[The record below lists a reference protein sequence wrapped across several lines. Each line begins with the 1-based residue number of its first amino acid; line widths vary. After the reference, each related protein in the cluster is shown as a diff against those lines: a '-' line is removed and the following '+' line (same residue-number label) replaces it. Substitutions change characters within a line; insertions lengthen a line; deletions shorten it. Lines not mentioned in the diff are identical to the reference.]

1 MSFPRA
7 PLKRFNEAVGCA
19 PAPGIYDIK
28 PEEPKG
34 PASFEKS
41 DRFKHAKAAGCSVPP
56 SSPSRILLM
65 SPVRRTVSV
74 DGMVGASST
83 KKREHSLEMKQHR
96 LLEKE
101 IRSLVQ
107 QRGEQDRRLFS
118 IEEDLKKVEAKL
130 LAAIREKTGLT
141 ANITTLERQ
150 KAELKKVNDFLK
162 NKVSADTTK
171 KRINSLTMELME
183 ARNRLDS
190 KNKELSVLQLSSDGQ
205 LKVSETDLRA
215 SKDTVKALTERNND
229 LEDLHEVL
237 KTQNEEFAQQNG
249 RLHAEIRELQEEIKG
264 VQGYLD
270 ASNDQIQDLQLKL
283 KETTQQGNVF
293 NSELQNMKHL
303 EQELEQ
309 CRAKLQSTEVA
320 LRQKEEDL
328 LKCELDM
335 QASQEAL
342 SEVERMLMSQTLE
355 LKESQKSLSDLETQ
369 LKLLNQDVQDS
380 QATVGQQ
387 EAELIFLR
395 EVLQRTERK
404 MSGDV
409 AHLEKKCLLL
419 AEEKNTFQEEGF
431 RRLEELTTELQLLKD
446 TNRDEE
452 EKKIQLQHEHASL
465 TEELAKERALVD
477 CLTVLLEQERQ
488 ESEECRNK
496 LNEELEEVLGELAL
510 MEEQAQRRGEAR
522 EQSQEEMNANEKE
535 LREHFERDLTLL
547 KEEHSELQEA
557 HSTTLKRMGEMSTEL
572 ECTKDALRSAEESY
586 HKLGEKMERVTQQ
599 MKEEMDKVIQQKDEE
614 HQLRQKNSGDLQE
627 VQARLTQKVQE
638 MQALEASHVVRIS
651 QLEQELQQQAES
663 KEKALSQVEEQKGQ
677 HLAEL
682 HYQEQMAKKQLEEV
696 CREKVNVMEQLLQE
710 KEEKTKYQTE
720 LEAKRMKLEA
730 EIKDHQQFRSEVFRL
745 QTELNR
751 LDEERSRLFSQVELS
766 EQSLIEADTEKMW
779 LQARLNEIQ
788 LECVN
793 LQAQTA
799 LTEEKVEV
807 LQCKM
812 EDQQQEWHA
821 LQHQVQMLTQEKVT
835 LQWEMDEQQQ
845 KLQKQII
852 EAASST
858 SSETEH
864 WRSQYEKL
872 FAKVKPFEEQLN
884 YFAAE
889 RDALINENGA
899 NQEEINKLA
908 DAYARLLGHQNQKQ
922 KIKHVMQLKDE
933 NFNLKQE
940 VLKLRSQLSRQKS
953 NPNHLKSKPPARG
966 RFDPSKA
973 FQHNKE
979 NRYTETATPLKE
991 ENHTAK
997 RFN

>member
-83 KKREHSLEMKQHR
+83 KKREHSLEMKQRR

-118 IEEDLKKVEAKL
+118 LEEDLKKVEAKL

-141 ANITTLERQ
+141 ANVTTLERQ

-183 ARNRLDS
+183 ARNKLDS
-190 KNKELSVLQLSSDGQ
+190 KNKELNVLQLSSDGQ
-205 LKVSETDLRA
+205 LKVLETDLRA

-237 KTQNEEFAQQNG
+237 KTQNEEFVQQNG
-249 RLHAEIRELQEEIKG
+249 RLHAEIRELQEEIKV

-283 KETTQQGNVF
+283 KETTQQGC

-309 CRAKLQSTEVA
+309 CRAKLESTEVA
-320 LRQKEEDL
+320 LKQKEEDL
-328 LKCELDM
+328 LKCELEM

-387 EAELIFLR
+387 EAELILLR

-404 MSGDV
+404 MSEDV

-419 AEEKNTFQEEGF
+419 AQEKNTFQEEGF

-510 MEEQAQRRGEAR
+510 MEEQAQRQGEAR
-522 EQSQEEMNANEKE
+522 EQSQEEMNVIEKQ

-547 KEEHSELQEA
+547 KEEHSKLQEA
-557 HSTTLKRMGEMSTEL
+557 HSSTLKRMGEMSTEL
-572 ECTKDALRSAEESY
+572 ECTKDVLRSAEESY
-586 HKLGEKMERVTQQ
+586 QKLEEKMERVTQQ

-627 VQARLTQKVQE
+627 VQARLAQKVQE
-638 MQALEASHVVRIS
+638 IQALEASHAVRIS
-651 QLEQELQQQAES
+651 QLEQELQQEVES
-663 KEKALSQVEEQKGQ
+663 KEKALRQVEEQKGQ

-696 CREKVNVMEQLLQE
+696 SREKVNVMDQLLQE
-710 KEEKTKYQTE
+710 KEEKAKYQTE
-720 LEAKRMKLEA
+720 LEAKRTTLEA
-730 EIKDHQQFRSEVFRL
+730 EIKDHQQFRSEVLRL

-751 LDEERSRLFSQVELS
+751 LDEEKSRLFSQVKLS
-766 EQSLIEADTEKMW
+766 EQSLMEADTEKRR
-779 LQARLNEIQ
+779 LQACLDEIQ

-799 LTEEKVEV
+799 LAEEKVEV

-852 EAASST
+852 EAESST
-858 SSETEH
+858 SSETQH
-864 WRSQYEKL
+864 WRSQYEEL

-953 NPNHLKSKPPARG
+953 NPNHHKSKLPARG
-966 RFDPSKA
+966 RFDPSEA